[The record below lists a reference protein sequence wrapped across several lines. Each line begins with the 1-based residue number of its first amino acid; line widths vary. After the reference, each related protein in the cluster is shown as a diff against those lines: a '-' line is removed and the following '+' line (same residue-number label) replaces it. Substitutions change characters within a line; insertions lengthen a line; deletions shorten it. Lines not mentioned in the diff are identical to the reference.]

1 MFLDFLE
8 KRSEE
13 VDDTPR
19 LTDEEKLFLKVFG
32 IEEDQPAAA
41 MKEATYFTCI
51 KKLSEAVA
59 KTPLY
64 LTQDTETGERRAKE
78 HPLYELLSLR
88 PNPYMTAVDFW
99 KAIEATRQHEGIEKK
114 LDKHN
119 NVAERVYKLEAD
131 SKVAF
136 EKIAVENNRIKDL
149 EGWQKHEQEKE

>member
-51 KKLSEAVA
+51 KSCRKQWRKRRYILPRTR
-59 KTPLY
+59 K
-64 LTQDTETGERRAKE
+64 TGERRAKE

-88 PNPYMTAVDFW
+88 PNPYMTAVDF
-99 KAIEATRQHEGIEKK
+99 ERQ
-114 LDKHN
+114 
-119 NVAERVYKLEAD
+119 
-131 SKVAF
+131 
-136 EKIAVENNRIKDL
+136 
-149 EGWQKHEQEKE
+149 